1 MHEWHLT
8 QELLDVVCS
17 QATDNGI
24 SKVTRLRIDLGKD
37 SHMTE
42 ESLRFCFE
50 VLSKETL
57 AAEAELNLTPSEG
70 RALTLLSLEGEGRG
84 RDRG

>member
-17 QATDNGI
+17 RATDNGI
-24 SKVTRLRIDLGKD
+24 SKVTRVRVDLGQD

-57 AAEAELNLTPSEG
+57 AAGAELNLTPSEG
-70 RALTLLSLEGEGRG
+70 RALTLLSLEGE
-84 RDRG
+84 